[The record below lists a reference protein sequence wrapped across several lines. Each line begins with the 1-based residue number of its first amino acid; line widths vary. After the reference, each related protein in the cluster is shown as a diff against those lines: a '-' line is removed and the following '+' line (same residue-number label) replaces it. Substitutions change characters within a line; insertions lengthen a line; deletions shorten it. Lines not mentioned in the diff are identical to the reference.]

1 MALKHLAII
10 AATLQ
15 QHGRAAAEPVAVVSQ
30 ATLPA
35 QVVLAST
42 LGRCVDDTAAAGI
55 EPPCIVVVGEVV
67 RLRAGLDWQGLA
79 DRRTLD
85 PNPLSASRR
94 QETGCAWHPDRMRG
108 RGGMECV
115 STCR

>member
-35 QVVLAST
+35 QVVLEST
-42 LGRCVDDTAAAGI
+42 LGRCADDTAAAGI

-79 DRRTLD
+79 DGRTLD
-85 PNPLSASRR
+85 PNPLRASRR
-94 QETGCAWHPDRMRG
+94 QAKIG
-108 RGGMECV
+108 RAP
-115 STCR
+115 CRERWCPYV

>member
-35 QVVLAST
+35 QVVLEST
-42 LGRCVDDTAAAGI
+42 LGRCADDTAAAGI

-67 RLRAGLDWQGLA
+67 RLRAGLRSEE
-79 DRRTLD
+79 RRV
-85 PNPLSASRR
+85 
-94 QETGCAWHPDRMRG
+94 GK
-108 RGGMECV
+108 ECV
-115 STCR
+115 STCRSRWCQYHQT

>member
-35 QVVLAST
+35 QVVLEST
-42 LGRCVDDTAAAGI
+42 LGRCADDTAAAGI

-79 DRRTLD
+79 DGRTLD
-85 PNPLSASRR
+85 PNPLNASRR
-94 QETGCAWHPDRMRG
+94 QETGCAWPSALSPRPPPPPPKTDAR
-108 RGGMECV
+108 
-115 STCR
+115 

>member
-35 QVVLAST
+35 QVVLEST
-42 LGRCVDDTAAAGI
+42 LGRCADDPAAAGI
-55 EPPCIVVVGEVV
+55 EPACIVVVGAVV
-67 RLRAGLDWQGLA
+67 RLRAGLAWQGLA
-79 DRRTLD
+79 DGSTLD
-85 PNPLSASRR
+85 THPLSASPPP
-94 QETGCAWHPDRMRG
+94 ETG
-108 RGGMECV
+108 
-115 STCR
+115 